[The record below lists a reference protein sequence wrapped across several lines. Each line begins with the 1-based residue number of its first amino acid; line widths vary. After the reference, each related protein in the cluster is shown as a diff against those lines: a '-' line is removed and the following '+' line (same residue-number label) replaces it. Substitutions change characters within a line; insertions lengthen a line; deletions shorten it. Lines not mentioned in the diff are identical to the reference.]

1 MRHDGHKPVYILG
14 GYMDNETKIYKV
26 PERNLGTLEERIE
39 KLNKRARKLHMPEVV
54 VTVRLQGLL

>member
-1 MRHDGHKPVYILG
+1 
-14 GYMDNETKIYKV
+14 MDNETKIYKV